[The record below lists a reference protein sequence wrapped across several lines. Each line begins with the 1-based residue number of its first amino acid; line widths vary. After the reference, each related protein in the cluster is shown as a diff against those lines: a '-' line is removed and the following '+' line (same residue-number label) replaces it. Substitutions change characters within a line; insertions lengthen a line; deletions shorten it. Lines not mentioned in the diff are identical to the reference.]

1 MNDKEK
7 KASIDYILSQG
18 LVKPQTAWAHIA
30 EMVRRVGLR
39 YIFWDTGYS
48 LFFAAVTLA
57 VALVLFVFS
66 PNEYRYS
73 ASVAIAP
80 LLFLLTMMFVEITE
94 RASGLYELKQTC
106 RYTIRQITALRVVCY
121 SIAGVVFT
129 MIIAVLGAKG
139 ANEFLSLFTL
149 CLSALFMCAALSLS
163 LIRFFRG
170 KWVSA
175 AYSAVWI
182 FMSIVFP
189 FTFKVKWETALSG
202 MPIVLSV
209 TVAAFGAVLLV
220 YQTSKM
226 LSGVEKYAVA

>member
-7 KASIDYILSQG
+7 NASIDYILSQG
-18 LVKPQTAWAHIA
+18 LVKPQSAWALIT

-48 LFFAAVTLA
+48 LFFAAVTIA
-57 VALVLFVFS
+57 VVLVIFAFS

-73 ASVAIAP
+73 ASVAVAP

-106 RYTIRQITALRVVCY
+106 RYTIRQITALRMVCY
-121 SIAGVVFT
+121 STAGAVFT
-129 MIIAVLGAKG
+129 AIIAKLGAKS
-139 ANEFLSLFTL
+139 AYEFLSLFPL

-163 LIRFFRG
+163 LMRFFRG

-175 AYSAVWI
+175 AYSAVWV
-182 FMSIVFP
+182 FMSIVLP
-189 FTFKVKWETALSG
+189 FTFNEKWETALSG
-202 MPIVLSV
+202 IPIALSAA
-209 TVAAFGAVLLV
+209 VAAVGAALLV
-220 YQTSKM
+220 YQISRM
-226 LSGVEKYAVA
+226 LSEVEKYVAA